1 MILQRIIYLSDTQ
14 TKRIAIIMREA
25 RRLTRPLLRKCIHSW
40 LHFTVCVSYASCYT
54 VRRSLGTTLL
64 PSLREEVKRQEVR
77 HHEASDEVISHTHT
91 LIFFVSLSPVHPWIW
106 TPSPLMHD
114 SSLSLHIIQKKPIFT
129 RHLKTRINQMEWQEK
144 SRDLKALIISQF
156 SSHTLSFL

>member
-1 MILQRIIYLSDTQ
+1 MSFSFAMIHGKTWIDLCKKVSGMILQRIIYLSDTQ

-64 PSLREEVKRQEVR
+64 PSLREEVKRQEVK

-91 LIFFVSLSPVHPWIW
+91 LIFFVSLS
-106 TPSPLMHD
+106 
-114 SSLSLHIIQKKPIFT
+114 LSLACT
-129 RHLKTRINQMEWQEK
+129 SMDMD
-144 SRDLKALIISQF
+144 SF
-156 SSHTLSFL
+156 STHA